1 MPVANG
7 RRVAVIAGCRT
18 PFCKSG
24 TTLKDVR
31 AVDLARFVA
40 RELLERTNLDGAD
53 VNAVIFGQVVPSA
66 LVPNVA
72 REVSLLPQFPKEI
85 PAYSLNRACASSG
98 QAVANAYDEIVL
110 GDAEVV
116 LAGGVESLSDIP
128 ILASRRL
135 ADILMEASKA
145 KSFGARL
152 RTLSRIRPRDL
163 VPVSPA
169 IAEPSTGETMGQSAE
184 KMAKENHISRA
195 AQDRW
200 ALRSHELAARGTD
213 DGRITAEIVP
223 WFGPGGRAGD
233 GVVTQDNGVRRD
245 TSLEQMAKL
254 KPVFDRRYGSVT
266 AANSSPLTDGASAV
280 LVMSDSAARA
290 LGYTPLAYVRSYAVA
305 AVDPGWQLLQAP
317 IFAVPKAL
325 ERAGIQW
332 KELGVIEVHEAFAAQ
347 VLSNLQGWAAKGWE
361 INEDIINV
369 MGGSIAIG
377 HPFGATGTR
386 LVTTLAN
393 EMARRDVQFGLLS
406 ICAQGG
412 MGLAMVWSAADG
424 SGRGA
429 HLGARRR
436 RHRRRHF
443 RLEERAGQQAFGRGE
458 AGPARDVRR
467 VGARRRRAGR
477 RLLLVEARELHRGGR
492 HRGVRPAHHR
502 RGSRA
507 ALGRGPGNAGP
518 GGALPQTDRRRDSRR
533 VPRRRTRVRPRL
545 RVPRGLRSPPD
556 PARPPGS
563 AARHSPGGG
572 RLPAAPPVDWRPR
585 GARHHPRGQGRRR
598 QEGVP
603 FGHRGRAGSSRHPQ
617 GRHHR
622 RGATHGRRLAPASQ
636 AAGRVPRMAAR
647 RQPTGP
653 GLGLPSRAEAG
664 TRADAR
670 QLSRAPRRVGG
681 GGAWAETRHGGGSE
695 ARGAAVRAA
704 RRH

>member
-1 MPVANG
+1 MPGANG

-18 PFCKSG
+18 PFCRSG
-24 TTLKDVR
+24 TLLKDAR

-98 QAVANAYDEIVL
+98 QAVANAYDEIML

-135 ADILMEASKA
+135 ADILVEASKA
-145 KSFGARL
+145 KSLGARL

-213 DGRITAEIVP
+213 DGRIAAEIVP
-223 WFGPGGRAGD
+223 WFVPGGRTGD
-233 GVVTQDNGVRRD
+233 GVVTQDNGIRRD

-254 KPVFDRRYGSVT
+254 KPVFDRHYGSVT

-280 LVMSDSAARA
+280 LLMSDSAARA

-325 ERAGIQW
+325 ERAGIEW
-332 KELGVIEVHEAFAAQ
+332 KDLGLIEVHEAFAAQ
-347 VLSNLQGWAAKGWE
+347 VLSNLQGWAARGWE

-377 HPFGATGTR
+377 HPFGATGAR
-386 LVTTLAN
+386 IVTTLAN
-393 EMARRDVQFGLLS
+393 EMTRRDVQLGLLS

-412 MGLAMVWSAADG
+412 MGFAMV
-424 SGRGA
+424 
-429 HLGARRR
+429 LERR
-436 RHRRRHF
+436 
-443 RLEERAGQQAFGRGE
+443 
-458 AGPARDVRR
+458 
-467 VGARRRRAGR
+467 
-477 RLLLVEARELHRGGR
+477 
-492 HRGVRPAHHR
+492 
-502 RGSRA
+502 
-507 ALGRGPGNAGP
+507 
-518 GGALPQTDRRRDSRR
+518 
-533 VPRRRTRVRPRL
+533 
-545 RVPRGLRSPPD
+545 
-556 PARPPGS
+556 
-563 AARHSPGGG
+563 
-572 RLPAAPPVDWRPR
+572 
-585 GARHHPRGQGRRR
+585 
-598 QEGVP
+598 
-603 FGHRGRAGSSRHPQ
+603 
-617 GRHHR
+617 
-622 RGATHGRRLAPASQ
+622 
-636 AAGRVPRMAAR
+636 
-647 RQPTGP
+647 
-653 GLGLPSRAEAG
+653 
-664 TRADAR
+664 
-670 QLSRAPRRVGG
+670 
-681 GGAWAETRHGGGSE
+681 
-695 ARGAAVRAA
+695 
-704 RRH
+704 